1 MGRISGLKGICSVTQ
16 NLNPVFSMTA
26 VGRCRIFV
34 SLLGFFSLAAVLSAA
49 SIAGRVRDSG
59 TNSYI
64 LGASV
69 TLRELAR
76 TTTTTASGEF
86 SFSNV
91 PAGTYT
97 LEVSSL
103 GFDTLTKA
111 IDVTEAAM
119 APVEVAIKSD
129 VLELGRFVVEGTREG
144 QARALQQKRSANN
157 ILDAISADAVGKF
170 PDGNAA
176 EALRRVPGVSVEID
190 QDEGRYIVLR
200 GIDSALNT
208 VTLNNQLIGT
218 PSEQGNRGIA
228 LDSVP
233 ADLISRLEVVKAVT
247 PDMDGSAIGGS
258 VNIVTQSA
266 FDRPEGFFFGSV
278 GGFYDTF
285 SGKTTPNGSFSY
297 GRTLGADRKWGVV
310 LAASYSLKQFKS
322 QTVNTG
328 GWATTTGGL
337 FVPSQQQSYDYD
349 VERER
354 IGTNVALQF
363 RPKAGH
369 ELALR
374 INHNEFTD
382 NEGRQSVLYEFRRG
396 TTTNETAAG
405 GANSQGRAS
414 RQFRDYH
421 QTGTIDAVSLEGKH
435 SVGTDGQ
442 LSWQVGTSK
451 GERDVPTR
459 VDWEYRSGSTTALAN
474 TIDRTGEI
482 LVIKPN
488 TDAYYNP
495 ATFPFRRVRFRSDD
509 ESEKVSTGQI
519 DYKRDAQF
527 AGRPGFWKVGV
538 KATTR
543 DKSDDRTNRNFNAA
557 SPAFTLADS
566 GLSLPEVSDY
576 FDGLFRFG
584 PRLNL
589 EGNQAYYAA
598 NPTRFVA
605 DSASSLADSSASDF
619 DGSEDV
625 WAGYAMASIDLNPK
639 TTVLGGIRYE
649 GTDSSYG
656 ANERR
661 PDGTYRWV
669 TGGRSYGN
677 FMPGL
682 HFNWRPSNKW
692 VLRAAWTNTISRP
705 RYTDLAPRRVID
717 AIADATGG
725 TFTGSI
731 SSGNPELKPY
741 EAMNFDVSLE
751 YYLSNSGIASVGV
764 FHKTIDNPVFTRQVF
779 QSNVTLEGIN
789 FSSVTTTEP
798 QNADSGKITG
808 LELNYQQFFKF
819 LPSPFDGFGINF
831 NFTLTDSSAK
841 LFTRTQELPFF
852 KQSDRIANIA
862 LFYEKY
868 GWEAR
873 VALSYSSDFLDEVGG
888 DAASDLYIRG
898 RQPLDAKISYRIN
911 SKFKVFGEFL
921 NLNEEPLVTYIGKRS
936 QDFDHEI
943 YQWKARFGV
952 NFNF

>member
-1 MGRISGLKGICSVTQ
+1 MFAYERRIV
-16 NLNPVFSMTA
+16 A
-26 VGRCRIFV
+26 
-34 SLLGFFSLAAVLSAA
+34 SLLGFLSLAAALSAA
-49 SIAGRVRDSG
+49 SITGRVRDSG
-59 TNSYI
+59 TNTYI

-76 TTTTTASGEF
+76 TSTTTAVGEF
-86 SFSNV
+86 SFSNI

-103 GFDTLTKA
+103 GFDPYTRSIT
-111 IDVTEAAM
+111 VTEETM
-119 APVEVAIKSD
+119 VPIEVGMKSD
-129 VLELGRFVVEGTREG
+129 VLELGQFVVEGTREG

-157 ILDAISADAVGKF
+157 IIDAISTDAVGKF

-258 VNIVTQSA
+258 VNIVTLSA

-285 SGKTTPNGSFSY
+285 SEKTTPNGSFTY

-310 LAASYSLKQFKS
+310 LGASYSLKQFKS
-322 QTVNTG
+322 QTVNTD
-328 GWATTTGGL
+328 GWQTTSGGL
-337 FVPSQQQSYDYD
+337 FAPSEQQSYDYD

-354 IGTNVALQF
+354 IGVNVALQF
-363 RPKAGH
+363 RPMEGH
-369 ELALR
+369 EFALR
-374 INHNEFTD
+374 VNHNEFTD

-405 GANSQGRAS
+405 GTDSQGRAS

-421 QTGTIDAVSLEGKH
+421 QTGTIDAVALEGKH
-435 SVGTDGQ
+435 NVSNDGQ
-442 LSWQVGTSK
+442 LSWQVGASK

-459 VDWEYRSGSTTALAN
+459 VDWEYRTGSTTALAN
-474 TIDRTGEI
+474 TFDRTGEI
-482 LVIKPN
+482 LVIKPA

-495 ATFPFRRVRFRSDD
+495 ATYPFRRVRIRSDD
-509 ESEKVSTGQI
+509 EWEKVYSGQI
-519 DYKRDAQF
+519 DYRRDAQF
-527 AGRPGFWKVGV
+527 GDRPGFWKVGL
-538 KATTR
+538 KASTR
-543 DKSDDRTNRNFNAA
+543 DKHDDRNNRNFNAA

-566 GLSLPEVSDY
+566 GLSLPEVSNY
-576 FDGLFRFG
+576 FGGLFRFG

-589 EGNQAYYAA
+589 EGNQAYFAA
-598 NPTRFVA
+598 NPSRFTA
-605 DSASSLADSSASDF
+605 DAASSLTDSSASDF

-625 WAGYAMASIDLNPK
+625 YAAYGMASVDINPRM
-639 TTVLGGIRYE
+639 TLLGGLRYE
-649 GTDSSYG
+649 GTKSNYG

-661 PDGTYRWV
+661 PNGTYHWV

-705 RYTDLAPRRVID
+705 NYADLAPRRVID

-741 EAMNFDVSLE
+741 EAMNFDVSIE
-751 YYLSNSGIASVGV
+751 YYLSNSGIASVGF
-764 FHKTIDNPVFTRQVF
+764 FHKAIDNPVYSRQVF
-779 QSNVTLEGIN
+779 QTNVTLEGIN
-789 FSSVTTTEP
+789 FSRVTTTGP

-808 LELNYQQFFKF
+808 VELNYQQFFKF

-831 NFTLTDSSAK
+831 NYTMTDSSAK
-841 LFTRTQELPFF
+841 LFTRATELPFF
-852 KQSDRIANIA
+852 KQSDRIANAA
-862 LFYEKY
+862 LFFEKY
-868 GWEAR
+868 GLEAR
-873 VALSYSSDFLDEVGG
+873 VAVSYTSDFLDEVGG
-888 DAASDLYIRG
+888 DAASDLYVHSRTPI
-898 RQPLDAKISYRIN
+898 DAKISYRIN
-911 SKFKVFGEFL
+911 STFKVFGEFL
-921 NLNEEPLVTYIGKRS
+921 NLNEEPLVQYIGKRS

-952 NFNF
+952 NFTF